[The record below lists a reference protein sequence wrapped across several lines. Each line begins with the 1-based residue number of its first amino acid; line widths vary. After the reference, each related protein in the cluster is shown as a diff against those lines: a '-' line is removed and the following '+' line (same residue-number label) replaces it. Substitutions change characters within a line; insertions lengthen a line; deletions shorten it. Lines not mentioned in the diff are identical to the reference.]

1 MRHYAIQYR
10 CFHNPNETWRQLSKS
25 ANEGA
30 AVNRCKALFEGFVE
44 SRMRVVG
51 SLPTEQEQRD
61 FKEILDHYQ
70 FRVIS
75 FEDPNSAMW
84 NSYIPEVY
92 TVHIEFFTSDIRPWT
107 QKTITIDT

>member
-10 CFHNPNETWRQLSKS
+10 CFHDPNESWRQLSKN
-25 ANEGA
+25 ANEQA
-30 AVNRCKALFEGFVE
+30 ATIRCRQVFEGFVG

-51 SLPTEQEQRD
+51 SLPTEKEQHD
-61 FKEILDHYQ
+61 FKEVLDHYQ

-75 FEDPNSAMW
+75 FDDPKSAIW
-84 NSYIPEVY
+84 NSYVPDVY

-107 QKTITIDT
+107 QKAITIDT